1 MTAETSISSTLDP
14 AMPALDHAMDPA
26 VAGPALKRALGE
38 SKSRWAGAVLN
49 RVRLLRHKPGRRALV
64 EYELSMDGLSGA
76 ETLTLLGKIRAKGLD
91 RKTPALMGELARN
104 GFAADSAD
112 GVSIPEV
119 MGEIPELQMWLQRK
133 VPGVPLTNWL
143 AGADGFNI
151 ARRVAEAAHKIHRA
165 NVPATRRH
173 TVDDELRILQERL
186 ELLMRQRPEW
196 RARLESVL
204 ARCRIQCDPLRT
216 RPTCG
221 VHRDFYPAQI
231 LADGGRLWI
240 LDFDLYCES
249 DPALDVGNFLGHIT
263 EQSLRETGT
272 PDALKQV
279 EETLLEHYLSQARS
293 FSHYAVATYHTLT
306 LVRHISISTQ
316 FPERQHTTELL
327 LELCEARLG

>member
-1 MTAETSISSTLDP
+1 MPTLDR
-14 AMPALDHAMDPA
+14 ALDPV
-26 VAGPALKRALGE
+26 VAGPSLKRALGE
-38 SKSRWAGAVLN
+38 SQLRWAGAVLN

-64 EYELSMDGLSGA
+64 EYELSMDGSSGA

-91 RKTPALMGELARN
+91 RKTPALMTELARN
-104 GFAADSAD
+104 GFTADSAD
-112 GVSIPEV
+112 GISVPEV

-143 AGADGFNI
+143 AGADGLNM
-151 ARRVAEAAHKIHRA
+151 ARRVAEAALKIHRI
-165 NVPATRRH
+165 NVPAPRRH

-186 ELLMRQRPEW
+186 ELLMEQRPEW
-196 RARLESVL
+196 RARLASVL
-204 ARCRIQCDPLRT
+204 ARCWKQCEPLRT

-249 DPALDVGNFLGHIT
+249 DPALDIGNFLGHVT

-272 PDALKQV
+272 PHALKQV
-279 EETLLEHYLSQARS
+279 EETLLQYYLQWAGSSA
-293 FSHYAVATYHTLT
+293 HYAVETYHTLT

-316 FPERQHTTELL
+316 FPERQHTTEPL